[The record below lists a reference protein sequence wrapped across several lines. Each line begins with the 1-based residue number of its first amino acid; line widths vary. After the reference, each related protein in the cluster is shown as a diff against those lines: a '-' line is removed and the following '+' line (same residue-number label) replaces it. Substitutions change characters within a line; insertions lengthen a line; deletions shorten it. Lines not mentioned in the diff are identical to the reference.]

1 MSPHGVVSFHSL
13 PHKSSCC
20 LRCYSIKCE
29 NRPHQM
35 NCFLLLYCTLIN
47 GGVQLLGRL
56 TSLGFQHK
64 YSAPA
69 ALSLNS
75 FVLQLS
81 FQYRVSGCK
90 DFLMDQPQFCVP
102 LVQLVQQLGDQDS
115 CLTARRS
122 HVQIHYLALCV
133 REPCD
138 RLSTVYPAPHPMVAE
153 LGSCD
158 PNWRKMDASYKFCV
172 FLIHCLLAV
181 WVLSQ
186 SIEVL
191 RDLKH

>member
-1 MSPHGVVSFHSL
+1 MSPHGVVYFHSL

-90 DFLMDQPQFCVP
+90 DFLMYQPQ
-102 LVQLVQQLGDQDS
+102 
-115 CLTARRS
+115 
-122 HVQIHYLALCV
+122 
-133 REPCD
+133 PCN

-172 FLIHCLLAV
+172 LFNSLFAGCVGSESEH
-181 WVLSQ
+181 
-186 SIEVL
+186 
-191 RDLKH
+191 

>member
-1 MSPHGVVSFHSL
+1 MSPHGVVYFHSL

-35 NCFLLLYCTLIN
+35 NCFLLYCTLIN

-56 TSLGFQHK
+56 TSLGFQHR

-90 DFLMDQPQFCVP
+90 DFLMGQPQFCVP

-122 HVQIHYLALCV
+122 QVQIHYLALCV

-153 LGSCD
+153 LGSCY
-158 PNWRKMDASYKFCV
+158 PKWRKMDPSYKFCV
-172 FLIHCLLAV
+172 LFNSLFAGCVGSESEH
-181 WVLSQ
+181 
-186 SIEVL
+186 
-191 RDLKH
+191 